1 MKTGTSNDQP
11 GKRPYRL
18 TLTESRVEEALR
30 YTDDLSATV
39 DRLLAEFIDRILNER
54 RLRQETN
61 DAVCAAINRFH
72 DQHGS
77 FADEHSTL

>member
-1 MKTGTSNDQP
+1 MKTGTCNDQP

-18 TLTESRVEEALR
+18 TLTASRGEEALR
-30 YTDDLSATV
+30 YTDDLSTMV
-39 DRLLAEFIDRILNER
+39 DKLLVEFIDRKRNER

-61 DAVCAAINRFH
+61 DEVCASLNRFH

-77 FADEHSTL
+77 FVPRELGR